1 MKKALRHIA
10 FYGKGGSGKST
21 TACNVAA
28 ALASLSFKV
37 MLVGCDPKSNSVGG
51 LLGTRAL
58 TTILD
63 QTRSQGPS
71 EEAINSVIMEGF
83 NGVVCVE
90 SGGPRPGSG
99 CAGRGVTVAL
109 DLLAEY
115 QIPLKYGVDLV
126 LYDVFGD
133 VICGGFA
140 QPLQQGAEVY
150 ILTSGEFMS
159 LYSANII
166 AQSIKNFAQEGSP
179 VRLAG
184 IIANQRELLPAEDEI
199 VAEFAR
205 RLKAPF
211 IAKIP
216 RSPLV
221 QEAEF
226 EGKTLLEAY
235 PTSPQAEVY
244 ISLAQKLL
252 DNPPGVIPQ
261 PLSRQ
266 EIIEIFR
273 VHQLVP
279 VPYKD

>member
-1 MKKALRHIA
+1 MKKNLKHIA

-28 ALASLSFKV
+28 ALASLSSKV
-37 MLVGCDPKSNSVGG
+37 MLVGCDPRANSVGS
-51 LLGTRAL
+51 LLGAKTPI
-58 TTILD
+58 TILD
-63 QTRSQGPS
+63 QTRKEGPS
-71 EEAINSVIMEGF
+71 EEAINSVIVEGF

-90 SGGPRPGSG
+90 CGGPRPGSG

-115 QIPLKYGVDLV
+115 QIPKKYGVDLT

-140 QPLQQGAEVY
+140 KPFQQGAEVY

-159 LYSANII
+159 LEAANII
-166 AQSIKNFAQEGSP
+166 AQSIKNFAEEGSE
-179 VRLAG
+179 VTLAG
-184 IIANQRELLPAEDEI
+184 IIANQREILAQEEEI

-205 RLKAPF
+205 RLEVPLMTR
-211 IAKIP
+211 IP

-226 EGKTLLEAY
+226 EGKTVLEAY
-235 PTSPQAEVY
+235 PASAQAAVY
-244 ISLAQKLL
+244 LSLAREIL
-252 DNPPGVIPQ
+252 DNTAGIVPQ
-261 PLSRQ
+261 TLSRQ
-266 EIIEIFR
+266 EIIEICR
-273 VHQLVP
+273 APLASRNI
-279 VPYKD
+279 